1 MFAMEIM
8 GTGGYWLQVG
18 GLIIVDALQAKML
31 ARAGRKLAP
40 LFVDERSLVGRLFSA
55 ITNKPCTV

>member
-40 LFVDERSLVGRLFSA
+40 SFVG
-55 ITNKPCTV
+55 

>member
-55 ITNKPCTV
+55 ITNKPSLY